1 MKNKLI
7 NLGNITSQDFVSD
20 PKRLG
25 ITLSRYKFVGKMF
38 EGFES
43 VLEVGAG
50 DGFKS
55 LSLKNSFKYLKL
67 SDIQIK
73 KKNYLIAII
82 NLKISII

>member
-7 NLGNITSQDFVSD
+7 NLGNITSQDFVND
-20 PKRLG
+20 PRRLG

-43 VLEVGAG
+43 VLEVGSG

-67 SDIQIK
+67 SDIQTK
-73 KKNYLIAII
+73 KKKII
-82 NLKISII
+82 